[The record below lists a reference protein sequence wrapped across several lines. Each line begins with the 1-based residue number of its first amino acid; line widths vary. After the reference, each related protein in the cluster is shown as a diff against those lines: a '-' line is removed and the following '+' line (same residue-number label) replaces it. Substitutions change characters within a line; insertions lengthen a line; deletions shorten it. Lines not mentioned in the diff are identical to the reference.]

1 MPVVVDECREAAFSD
16 VTLTCMLRG
25 YARCAQHGESSGLP
39 ECSLYHVDRGADLLL
54 ITVEFLF
61 VAQLQLN
68 LF

>member
-1 MPVVVDECREAAFSD
+1 MPVVVHECREAAVGD
-16 VTLTCMLRG
+16 VTLTGMLRG
-25 YARCAQHGESSGLP
+25 YERCAQHGESSGLP
-39 ECSLYHVDRGADLLL
+39 QGSLNHIDRGADLLL